1 MSDSSSAAATSARER
16 PPLWLTAAPGLFL
29 LLWSLGFPVAKIGT
43 QQVDPLLFLGLRFVL
58 VLAIMLPVWL
68 WLRPPMPTRLS
79 AWGHQAVV
87 GFLIQTVY
95 FGCCY
100 SAFALGSSAGV
111 VALVVSLQPILVALA
126 APAMVGETIGTRR
139 WLGFG
144 LGFVGAVVVILG
156 RSTVEGI
163 TTGGLLL
170 TIAALL
176 GMSGATLYE
185 KRFGQP
191 LHPVSANL
199 IQYFTGLLTTL
210 PLIVLFGH
218 FTLDWDGALVGSLAY
233 LVIGNSLIAI
243 SLLLAMIRRGEA
255 SRVSAL
261 FYLVPPCAALFSW
274 WLIDEP
280 MPAVSWLGMA
290 IAAAGV
296 ALVSRKPRNRQ
307 A

>member
-1 MSDSSSAAATSARER
+1 MSESRTAAAVPSSPAAK
-16 PPLWLTAAPGLFL
+16 PLWLSAAPGLFL

-43 QQVDPLLFLGLRFVL
+43 QHIDPLLFLGLRFVL
-58 VLAIMLPVWL
+58 VLLLMVPVWL
-68 WLRPPMPTRLS
+68 WLRPPMPARRID
-79 AWGHQAVV
+79 WWHQAVV

-111 VALVVSLQPILVALA
+111 VALIVSLQPVLVALL
-126 APAMVGETIGTRR
+126 APVMVGETIGTRR
-139 WLGFG
+139 WIGFG
-144 LGFVGAVVVILG
+144 LGLLGALVVILG
-156 RSTVEGI
+156 RATIEG
-163 TTGGLLL
+163 TTLAGLLL
-170 TIAALL
+170 SVAGLL

-185 KRFGQP
+185 KRYGRP

-199 IQYFTGLLTTL
+199 IQYFTGLITTL
-210 PLIVLFGH
+210 PLIALFGH
-218 FTLDWDGALVGSLAY
+218 FTLTWNGPLIGSLAY

-261 FYLVPPCAALFSW
+261 FYLVPPCAALLSW

-280 MPAVSWLGMA
+280 MPPIAWLGMG
-290 IAAAGV
+290 IAALGV
-296 ALVSRKPRNRQ
+296 ALVSRKPK
-307 A
+307 AG

>member
-1 MSDSSSAAATSARER
+1 MPNIRATTATPARGDEK
-16 PPLWLTAAPGLFL
+16 PLWLTVAPGLFL

-43 QQVDPLLFLGLRFVL
+43 QHIDPLLFLGLRFVL
-58 VLAIMLPVWL
+58 VLLIMLPVWL
-68 WLRPPMPTRLS
+68 WLRPPMPARPRD
-79 AWGHQAVV
+79 WGHQAVV

-111 VALVVSLQPILVALA
+111 VALIVSLQPVLVALA

-139 WLGFG
+139 WIGFA

-163 TTGGLLL
+163 TAGGLLL
-170 TIAALL
+170 AVAALL

-199 IQYFTGLLTTL
+199 VQYVTGLLTTL
-210 PLIVLFGH
+210 PLIALFGH
-218 FTLDWDGALVGSLAY
+218 FTLTWNGALVGSLAY

-280 MPAVSWLGMA
+280 MPPISWLGMA
-290 IAAAGV
+290 IAAIGV
-296 ALVSRKPRNRQ
+296 ALVSRRTG
-307 A
+307 

>member
-1 MSDSSSAAATSARER
+1 MPESRTAAAVPSSPAAK
-16 PPLWLTAAPGLFL
+16 PLWLSAAPGLFL

-43 QQVDPLLFLGLRFVL
+43 QHIDPLLFLGLRFVL
-58 VLAIMLPVWL
+58 VLLLMVPVWL
-68 WLRPPMPTRLS
+68 WLRPPMPARRID
-79 AWGHQAVV
+79 WWHQAVV

-111 VALVVSLQPILVALA
+111 VALIVSLQPVLVALL
-126 APAMVGETIGTRR
+126 APVMVGETIGTRR
-139 WLGFG
+139 WIGFG
-144 LGFVGAVVVILG
+144 LGLLGALVVILG
-156 RSTVEGI
+156 RATIEG
-163 TTGGLLL
+163 TTLAGLLL
-170 TIAALL
+170 SVAGLL

-185 KRFGQP
+185 KRYGRP

-199 IQYFTGLLTTL
+199 IQYFTGLITTL
-210 PLIVLFGH
+210 PLIALFGH
-218 FTLDWDGALVGSLAY
+218 FTLTWNGPLIGSLAY

-261 FYLVPPCAALFSW
+261 FYLVPPCAALLSW

-280 MPAVSWLGMA
+280 MPPIAWLGMG
-290 IAAAGV
+290 IAALGV
-296 ALVSRKPRNRQ
+296 ALVSRKPK
-307 A
+307 AS